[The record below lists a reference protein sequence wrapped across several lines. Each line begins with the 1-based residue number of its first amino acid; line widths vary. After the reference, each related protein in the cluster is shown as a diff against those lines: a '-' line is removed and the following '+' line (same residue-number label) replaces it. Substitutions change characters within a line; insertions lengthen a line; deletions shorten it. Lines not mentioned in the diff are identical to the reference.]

1 MRSVFAAILIFT
13 VTGAFQNFELAAQGI
28 KIQATIDAPHTPVG
42 FAGSSPRYVLLKK
55 GVADLQS
62 KGVESLPEVSAVKGI
77 PQAPERVRGREN
89 IQKAINADQY
99 WSIRGDYQF
108 VDVAERRAGLLLE
121 KRGERKTVSG
131 NPQCPDGSAS
141 RYVEQYARYLCEKTR
156 KYIDTDDYQ
165 ERFKEYYFALID
177 LDAKS
182 VVWMTRLEDFTLG
195 VKPIG
200 VHTDGGQFYFSNII
214 YVSRDAGKSEGKI
227 HIRGLDLTNGKIAT
241 SKDFDIP
248 VRTYSSYSIDVFMA
262 ADGSK
267 IGFVEYDEP
276 VNRKTGAGSIQNPP
290 AQTYVYDVASQKL
303 QTFQSDV
310 TSYGRAFSRDGRYLY
325 LASNA
330 MARLTA
336 YDLESGQKIK
346 TVPSPRNSFF
356 AVVSPNDKW
365 IYVFGKTE
373 VRIYDRASL
382 KLAKKIPL
390 GGIFKG
396 VQSLLVSEEM
406 QAAPDGS
413 VVLFPLLEKA
423 KNGPWWSK
431 KDDGGFYVLELVE

>member
-1 MRSVFAAILIFT
+1 MRKLLFFLFLLAAAGSFT
-13 VTGAFQNFELAAQGI
+13 ALAAQSI
-28 KIQATIDAPHTPVG
+28 KIQATFPAPHVSEQ
-42 FAGSSPRYVLLKK
+42 FSNSPRYVLVKN

-62 KGVESLPEVSAVKGI
+62 KSVESLPEVGDIKGL
-77 PQAPERVRGREN
+77 PQAPERAKGREN
-89 IQKAINADQY
+89 IQKAINADQHWY
-99 WSIRGDYQF
+99 IRGDYQF
-108 VDVAERRAGLLLE
+108 ADVAERRAGLLIE
-121 KRGERKTVSG
+121 KRGTRKNISG
-131 NPQCPDGSAS
+131 DPKCPDGSAS
-141 RYVEQYARYLCEKTR
+141 RYVEQYARYYCEKTQ
-156 KYIDTDDYQ
+156 KYIETDEYQ
-165 ERFKEYYFALID
+165 ERYEEHYFALID

-182 VVWMTRLEDFTLG
+182 VVWMSRLEDFTLG

-200 VHTDGGQFYFSNII
+200 VHTESGQFYYSNII

-227 HIRGLDLTNGKIAT
+227 HLRGISLESGKLAM
-241 SKDFDIP
+241 SKDLDIP
-248 VRTYSSYSIDVFMA
+248 VRTYGSYSIDVFA
-262 ADGSK
+262 SPGCTK

-276 VNRKTGAGSIQNPP
+276 ANTKTGVGYIKDPP
-290 AQTYVYDVASQKL
+290 AQTYVYDVASEKM

-336 YDLESGQKIK
+336 YDLETGKKLQ

-356 AVVSPNDKW
+356 AVVSQNDKW

-396 VQSLLVSEEM
+396 VQSLLVSEQM